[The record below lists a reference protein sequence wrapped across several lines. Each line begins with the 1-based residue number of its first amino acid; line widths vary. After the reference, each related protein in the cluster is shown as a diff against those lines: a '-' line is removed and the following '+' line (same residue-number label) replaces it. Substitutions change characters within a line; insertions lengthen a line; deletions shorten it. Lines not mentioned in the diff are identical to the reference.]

1 MFMRPIKIIKLGTRI
16 NFLSKTKLFVS
27 LSLIFIISSIFL
39 LFARGLNFGIDFN
52 GGTLIE
58 VQKISGNA
66 DVSEMRSRLGQLD
79 LGNIQLQEFGKKT
92 DLLIRVEQLSE
103 EEGAQQ
109 AIISKISEAVGMDY
123 KIRRIEVVGPKV
135 SAELIKKGI
144 IAVISAV
151 VSVLIYIW
159 FRFEW
164 QFGIGAIFALVHDI
178 IITIG
183 VFSLLQL
190 EFNLSIIAALLTIV
204 GYSLND
210 TVVIY
215 DRIREELRKYKK
227 MPIMDL
233 INQALNLTLSRTLMT
248 SITTLLALISL
259 YLFGGEVIKGF
270 TFAMIWGVLIGTYSS
285 IFIASP
291 ILIGLNIKRDW
302 SKNDSE

>member
-1 MFMRPIKIIKLGTRI
+1 MIKPIKLIKINTHI
-16 NFLSKTKLFVS
+16 NFLSKAKVLIAFS
-27 LSLIFIISSIFL
+27 IILMALSIVL
-39 LFARGLNFGIDFN
+39 LLSRGLNYGIDFK

-58 VQKISGNA
+58 VQKTSGIA
-66 DVSEMRSRLGQLD
+66 DVATVRLNLKSLD
-79 LGNIQLQEFGKKT
+79 VGNIQLQEFGKET
-92 DLLIRVEQLSE
+92 DLLIRVEQMDNR
-103 EEGAQQ
+103 EGGQQ
-109 AIISKISEAVGMDY
+109 KIIKAISNAISSDY
-123 KIRRIEVVGPKV
+123 NIRRVEVVGPKV
-135 SAELIKKGI
+135 SAELIRKGV
-144 IAVISAV
+144 IAVFSAIFC
-151 VSVLIYIW
+151 VLIYIW

-164 QFGIGAIFALVHDI
+164 QFSVGAISALVHDI
-178 IITIG
+178 IITVG

-227 MPIMDL
+227 MPL
-233 INQALNLTLSRTLMT
+233 YELVNQALNLTLSRTLMT
-248 SITTLLALISL
+248 SITTLLALMSL

-291 ILIGLNIKRDW
+291 VLIKLNVKRDW
-302 SKNDSE
+302 SKKDD

>member
-1 MFMRPIKIIKLGTRI
+1 MKPIKIVKLDTRI

-27 LSLIFIISSIFL
+27 LSLIFIIASIFL
-39 LFARGLNFGIDFN
+39 LFSRGLNFGIDFN

-66 DVSEMRSRLGQLD
+66 DVSEMRVRLGQLD

-92 DLLIRVEQLSE
+92 DLLIRVEQLSD
-103 EEGAQQ
+103 EEGSQQ
-109 AIISKISEAVGMDY
+109 AIIAKISEVVGGDY
-123 KIRRIEVVGPKV
+123 EIRRIEVVGPKV

-151 VSVLIYIW
+151 ISVLIYIW

-164 QFGIGAIFALVHDI
+164 QFGIGAICALVHDI

-227 MPIMDL
+227 MPIMEL

-248 SITTLLALISL
+248 SITTLLALFSL

-302 SKNDSE
+302 SKKNEE

>member
-1 MFMRPIKIIKLGTRI
+1 MKPIKIIKLDTSI

-27 LSLIFIISSIFL
+27 LSLIFIIASIFL
-39 LFARGLNFGIDFN
+39 LFSRGLNFGIDFN

-66 DVSEMRSRLGQLD
+66 DVSEMRVRLGQLD

-92 DLLIRVEQLSE
+92 DLLIRVEQLSD

-109 AIISKISEAVGMDY
+109 AIIAKISEVVGVDY
-123 KIRRIEVVGPKV
+123 EIRRIEVVGPKV

-151 VSVLIYIW
+151 ISVLIYIW

-164 QFGIGAIFALVHDI
+164 QFGIGAICALVHDI

-227 MPIMDL
+227 MPIMEL

-248 SITTLLALISL
+248 SITTLLALFSL

-302 SKNDSE
+302 SKKNEE

>member
-1 MFMRPIKIIKLGTRI
+1 MKPIKIVKIDTSI

-27 LSLIFIISSIFL
+27 LSLIFIIASIFL
-39 LFARGLNFGIDFN
+39 LLSRGLNFGIDFN

-66 DVSEMRSRLGQLD
+66 DVSEMRLRLGRLD

-92 DLLIRVEQLSE
+92 DLLIRVEQLSD

-109 AIISKISEAVGMDY
+109 AIIAKISEVVRVDY
-123 KIRRIEVVGPKV
+123 EIRRIEVVGPKV

-151 VSVLIYIW
+151 ISVLIYIW

-164 QFGIGAIFALVHDI
+164 QFGIGAICALVHDI

-227 MPIMDL
+227 MPIMEL

-248 SITTLLALISL
+248 SITTLLALFSL

-302 SKNDSE
+302 SKKNEE